1 MARVLEAAQALQL
14 LAPMANLRLAPVRH
28 HSPRC
33 ARHLRALIEAFAPDT
48 LLIEGPQELDAL
60 LPALQHA
67 KAQPPLAVYLHAA
80 LGRGDDELRC
90 RGYIPFAEF
99 SPEWVALRAASG
111 LGAAV
116 RFIDL
121 PYGARLALSAQPES
135 FATAPEPTL
144 DVEPPRQAPDV
155 LAGLIEQAGC
165 RDFDEWWD
173 RHFESGVEPATAAD
187 YFADLLAFSLLL
199 RADGAGDDAENAAR
213 EAHMAAQVRMALDE
227 GRRCLVVCG
236 GYHVPGILAGL
247 GERLPAS
254 VAEALAA
261 LGFAAAPPVVPRG
274 AGPGSGEVGAHL
286 IAYSLERLA
295 RASGYAAGLPAPG
308 YYQAVWQAWEKG
320 RELPH
325 ATAWPVLAARLAVRL
340 REDGLPA
347 TLPDASEAVAMA
359 GRLAALRGC
368 RGGRAELAE
377 ALQATLVKDTDD
389 AGRFAR
395 ALDALFGGDASG
407 RLPPNAPL
415 APLLVDVQAFCTRY
429 RLPARLGGAQRKEL
443 DIYRSARHRL
453 ISQGLQRLRFLGIP
467 YAQRLAGPDFVAGS
481 DLARVREIWELRWQ
495 PETVTALTEAARYG
509 SSLEEAAVNRLLERL
524 AQSNAATAVAG
535 TPVAGSPA
543 ALVLEVLVMGLEALA
558 ERVLDA
564 VVLWL
569 ERSFDALALAQAA
582 GRLAQAY
589 EARNAL
595 GGVGLARLQPLL
607 ARAFAQACLRLPAL
621 GQGDAAHAAA
631 AVDALADLHGMVRR
645 AAAWADGPLLLDA
658 CGALHDADV
667 PAPVRG
673 AAAGVLAMAGHWSA
687 ADTERALADALGLAH
702 TAPQA
707 MGEYLQGFLRIARG
721 WLLSHPPTVQRLS
734 ACLAA
739 WSEEEFL
746 DGLPA
751 LRLAFSQLTR
761 RELQAFAQL
770 LVGAQQAPALLRAR
784 VPDDATLR
792 RSQAL
797 AAQVATVL
805 HHWGFDD

>member
-1 MARVLEAAQALQL
+1 MARVLEAAQALHL
-14 LAPMANLRLAPVRH
+14 LAPAANLRLAPVRH

-33 ARHLRALIEAFAPDT
+33 AHHLGALLDEFAPDT

-121 PYGARLALSAQPES
+121 PYGARLALSAQPEF

-144 DVEPPRQAPDV
+144 DAEPPRQAPDV

-199 RADGAGDDAENAAR
+199 RARGEGDDAENAAR
-213 EAHMAAQVRMALDE
+213 EAHMTAQVRAALDE

-254 VAEALAA
+254 VGEALAA
-261 LGFAAAPPVVPRG
+261 LGFAAAPPAAQRG
-274 AGPGSGEVGAHL
+274 AGQGSGEVGAHL

-308 YYQAVWQAWEKG
+308 YYQAVWQAWPRG
-320 RELPH
+320 AAQPH
-325 ATAWPVLAARLAVRL
+325 PAAWPALAARLANRL
-340 REDGLPA
+340 REEGLPA

-359 GRLAALRGC
+359 RRLAALRGW

-377 ALQATLVKDTDD
+377 SLQATLVKDSDD
-389 AGRFAR
+389 AGQFER
-395 ALDALFGGDASG
+395 ALGELFGGSATG
-407 RLPPNAPL
+407 RLPPNAPQ

-429 RLPARLGGAQRKEL
+429 RLPARLSGAQRKEL

-467 YAQRLAGPDFVAGS
+467 YAQRQAGPDFVAGT

-509 SSLEEAAVNRLLERL
+509 ASLEEAAVNRLLELL
-524 AQSNAATAVAG
+524 AQPA
-535 TPVAGSPA
+535 AGSPA

-564 VVLWL
+564 VALWL

-582 GRLAQAY
+582 GRLALAY

-645 AAAWADGPLLLDA
+645 AADWADGPLLLEA
-658 CGALHDADV
+658 CSALHGADV

-673 AAAGVLAMAGHWSA
+673 AAAGVLAMAGGWSM
-687 ADTERALADALGLAH
+687 ADSERALAAALG
-702 TAPQA
+702 QA
-707 MGEYLQGFLRIARG
+707 RTMGEYLQGFLRIARG
-721 WLLSHPPTVQRLS
+721 WLLGHPPTVRQLS
-734 ACLAA
+734 ARIAA

-770 LVGAQQAPALLRAR
+770 LVGREQAPALLGAK

-797 AAQVATVL
+797 AAQVAAVL
-805 HHWGFDD
+805 QHWGFDD

>member
-1 MARVLEAAQALQL
+1 MARVLEAAQALHL

-80 LGRGDDELRC
+80 VGRGEDELRC

-99 SPEWVALRAASG
+99 SPEWVALRAAGG

-121 PYGARLALSAQPES
+121 PYGARLGLSAQLEF

-144 DVEPPRQAPDV
+144 DAEPPRQAPDV
-155 LAGLIEQAGC
+155 LAGLIEDAGC

-199 RADGAGDDAENAAR
+199 RARGEGDDAENAAR
-213 EAHMAAQVRMALDE
+213 EAHMAAQVCAALDE

-236 GYHVPGILAGL
+236 GYHVPGLLAGL
-247 GERLPAS
+247 GERMSAS
-254 VAEALAA
+254 VGETLAA
-261 LGFAAAPPVVPRG
+261 LGFASAPSAVPRG
-274 AGPGSGEVGAHL
+274 AGQDSCEVGAHL

-308 YYQAVWQAWEKG
+308 YYQAVWQAWERG
-320 RELPH
+320 AAQPYR
-325 ATAWPVLAARLAVRL
+325 ATWPALAARLANLL
-340 REDGLPA
+340 REQGLPV
-347 TLPDASEAVAMA
+347 TLPDAREAVAMA
-359 GRLAALRGC
+359 GRLAALRGW

-377 ALQATLVKDTDD
+377 ALQATLVKDADD
-389 AGRFAR
+389 VGLFAG
-395 ALDALFGGDASG
+395 ALAELFGGSASG

-415 APLLVDVQAFCTRY
+415 APLLVDVQSFCTRY

-443 DIYRSARHRL
+443 DIYRSARHRE
-453 ISQGLQRLRFLGIP
+453 ISRGLQRLRFLGIP
-467 YAQRLAGPDFVAGS
+467 YAQRLAGPDFVAGA
-481 DLARVREIWELRWQ
+481 DLARVREIWELAWRL
-495 PETVTALTEAARYG
+495 ETTTALTEAARYG
-509 SSLEEAAVNRLLERL
+509 ASLEEAAVNRLLELL
-524 AQSNAATAVAG
+524 APPSAG
-535 TPVAGSPA
+535 NPA

-564 VVLWL
+564 VALWL

-582 GRLAQAY
+582 GRLALAY

-658 CGALHDADV
+658 CGALHEADV

-673 AAAGVLAMAGHWSA
+673 AAAGVLAMAGRWSA
-687 ADTERALADALGLAH
+687 TDTDLALAAALGLAH
-702 TAPQA
+702 TAPQT

-721 WLLSHPPTVQRLS
+721 WLLGHPPTVLTLS
-734 ACLAA
+734 ARIAA

-770 LVGAQQAPALLRAR
+770 LVGREQAPALLAAR
-784 VPDDATLR
+784 VPDEATLR

-805 HHWGFDD
+805 QHWGFDD

>member
-1 MARVLEAAQALQL
+1 
-14 LAPMANLRLAPVRH
+14 
-28 HSPRC
+28 
-33 ARHLRALIEAFAPDT
+33 
-48 LLIEGPQELDAL
+48 
-60 LPALQHA
+60 
-67 KAQPPLAVYLHAA
+67 
-80 LGRGDDELRC
+80 
-90 RGYIPFAEF
+90 
-99 SPEWVALRAASG
+99 
-111 LGAAV
+111 V

-121 PYGARLALSAQPES
+121 PYGARLGLSEQLEF

-144 DVEPPRQAPDV
+144 DAEPPRQAPDV
-155 LAGLIEQAGC
+155 LARLIEDAGC

-199 RADGAGDDAENAAR
+199 RARGEGEDAENAAR
-213 EAHMAAQVRMALDE
+213 EAHMAAQVRAALDE

-236 GYHVPGILAGL
+236 GYHVPGLLAGL
-247 GERLPAS
+247 GERLPAG

-261 LGFAAAPPVVPRG
+261 LGFASSPSAAPRG

-308 YYQAVWQAWEKG
+308 YYQAVWQAWERG
-320 RELPH
+320 AAQPYQ
-325 ATAWPVLAARLAVRL
+325 APWPALAARLANRL
-340 REDGLPA
+340 REQGLPV
-347 TLPDASEAVAMA
+347 TLPDAGEAVAMA
-359 GRLAALRGC
+359 ARLAALRGW

-377 ALQATLVKDTDD
+377 ALQATLVKDADE
-389 AGRFAR
+389 AGQFAR

-415 APLLVDVQAFCTRY
+415 APLLVDVQAFCTRN

-467 YAQRLAGPDFVAGS
+467 YAQRLAGPDFVAGT
-481 DLARVREIWELRWQ
+481 DLARVREIWELAWHL
-495 PETVTALTEAARYG
+495 ETTTALTEAARYG
-509 SSLEEAAVNRLLERL
+509 ASLEEAAVNRLLELL
-524 AQSNAATAVAG
+524 AQPSAG
-535 TPVAGSPA
+535 SPVAGSPA
-543 ALVLEVLVMGLEALA
+543 TLVLEVLVMGLEALA

-564 VVLWL
+564 VALWL

-702 TAPQA
+702 VAPQA

-721 WLLSHPPTVQRLS
+721 WLLSHPPTVHTLS
-734 ACLAA
+734 ARIVT

-770 LVGAQQAPALLRAR
+770 LVGREQVPALLAAR

-797 AAQVATVL
+797 AAQVTAVL
-805 HHWGFDD
+805 HHWGLDD